1 MLYYI
6 IACFGLT
13 CILKYGTIL
22 NRIRVFLCKNKIL
35 KDLFDCS
42 LCLGFW
48 SGVIL
53 GIHGYLYTYE
63 SIFHLLPLISAG
75 MCWVLDS
82 TIRVIQTIEL
92 YLDKRLENDK

>member
-6 IACFGLT
+6 IACLGLT

-22 NRIRVFLCKNKIL
+22 NRVRIFLCKSRAL

-48 SGVIL
+48 SGVII
-53 GIHGYLYTYE
+53 GVHGYMYTSE
-63 SIFHLLPLISAG
+63 PVFHLLPFISAG
-75 MCWVLDS
+75 MCWLFDS
-82 TIRVIQTIEL
+82 IIRVIQTIEL
-92 YLDKRLENDK
+92 YLDKKLENGK